1 MALVIRLI
9 LIIDSAC
16 TILSSANNDSLT
28 FSLQSL
34 YLLIACSCLIALTRI
49 SSTVF
54 KEVVMV
60 GILSSFPNTGGKGQ
74 YFTIKFDAKWSV
86 FCGYPVN
93 EILFLV
99 CWKIFILNEFLK
111 LSSCLCCTYWVDY
124 MLLLYSIWGCKLH

>member
-9 LIIDSAC
+9 LIIDSTC
-16 TILSSANNDSLT
+16 TILSLANNDNLT

-60 GILSSFPNTGGKGQ
+60 GILSSFPNTGGRVNILPLNLMLSGEFSMGIQ
-74 YFTIKFDAKWSV
+74 LMKFCS
-86 FCGYPVN
+86 
-93 EILFLV
+93 
-99 CWKIFILNEFLK
+99 
-111 LSSCLCCTYWVDY
+111 
-124 MLLLYSIWGCKLH
+124 